1 VSSNCVQQ
9 YGLKMGRY
17 SSHSVILAMIG
28 RGNGRV
34 LDVGCGDGHL
44 SAQIR
49 SLGWYVVGLENHT
62 ISVDRAQSICD
73 RIIVVDLNK
82 FDAPVLAEDSF
93 DIVICGDVLEH
104 LVDPLTTL
112 KLLIERLKPEGQL
125 IISVPN
131 VAHAWVRLN
140 LMFGRFEYTA
150 QGILDRTHTR
160 FFTRRSLIRLVTDA
174 GLDVL
179 VVRTTPVPIEEIF
192 KITQPG
198 RILFFLQPIGA
209 LLSRLLPRL
218 LAYQFVIRAK
228 PRVT

>member
-1 VSSNCVQQ
+1 MSSNCVQQ

-104 LVDPLTTL
+104 LVDPLPTL

>member
-1 VSSNCVQQ
+1 MSSNCVQQ

>member
-1 VSSNCVQQ
+1 
-9 YGLKMGRY
+9 MGRY

>member
-1 VSSNCVQQ
+1 MSSNCVQQ

-104 LVDPLTTL
+104 LVDPPTTL

-140 LMFGRFEYTA
+140 LMFG
-150 QGILDRTHTR
+150 
-160 FFTRRSLIRLVTDA
+160 
-174 GLDVL
+174 
-179 VVRTTPVPIEEIF
+179 
-192 KITQPG
+192 
-198 RILFFLQPIGA
+198 
-209 LLSRLLPRL
+209 
-218 LAYQFVIRAK
+218 
-228 PRVT
+228 